1 MKFIEDHAP
10 HPIERGIALQAPQE
24 EAVGDHFHL
33 GAAADRLPRAGI
45 TDARADVF
53 SKALGK
59 TGGGRFG
66 GQSPRLDHPD
76 FLMIFK
82 NALAFR
88 QGSSQRQGDPCG
100 LARSTAVPG
109 AEPFPRADRSARLLQ
124 QGVDRELAQRGVA
137 ARLVRFIRPNST
149 RLLMAP
155 TAANSRTS
163 GPMETTREAMKTFLK
178 AGLIPV

>member
-33 GAAADRLPRAGI
+33 GAIGSLLFPAHGI

-82 NALAFR
+82 NVLAFR
-88 QGSSQRQGDPCG
+88 QGSDQRQGDPCG
-100 LARSTAVPG
+100 LARPG
-109 AEPFPRADRSARLLQ
+109 RCLEQNRFPWADRRTDLLQ

-137 ARLVRFIRPNST
+137 ARFT
-149 RLLMAP
+149 
-155 TAANSRTS
+155 
-163 GPMETTREAMKTFLK
+163 G
-178 AGLIPV
+178 